1 MAGESD
7 KKPIRDRQRI
17 IEWYKSDVE
26 RYRGM
31 IGEETE
37 YGTTVTESLIKNTE
51 TRIKELEEKEK
62 RLNDIR
68 RRLYTKC

>member
-1 MAGESD
+1 
-7 KKPIRDRQRI
+7 
-17 IEWYKSDVE
+17 
-26 RYRGM
+26 M

-37 YGTTVTESLIKNTE
+37 FGTIVTERLIKNTE

-68 RRLYTKC
+68 RRLYSKC